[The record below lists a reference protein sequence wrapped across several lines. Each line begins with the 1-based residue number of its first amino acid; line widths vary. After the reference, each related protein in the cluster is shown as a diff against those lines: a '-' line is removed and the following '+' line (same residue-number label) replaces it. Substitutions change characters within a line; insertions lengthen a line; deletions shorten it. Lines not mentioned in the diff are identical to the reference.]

1 MIEKYFGDRKI
12 MLTGKQKHVE
22 KIITLLFAKFYF
34 PPI

>member
-22 KIITLLFAKFYF
+22 KIILLFAKFYF